1 MFLGIFAGMLSCLGG
16 LLLNCKLTQNQDV
29 DLDISKFLA
38 KTVMYLLTTS
48 LICLGAV
55 VDYTIGGLAVSA
67 YTLFGVFAFI
77 VADECVNSTWFE
89 RFPAES
95 E

>member
-1 MFLGIFAGMLSCLGG
+1 MIDSMFLGIFAGMLSCLGG

-29 DLDISKFLA
+29 DP
-38 KTVMYLLTTS
+38 
-48 LICLGAV
+48 
-55 VDYTIGGLAVSA
+55 
-67 YTLFGVFAFI
+67 LFGVFAFI